1 MDDLIQQ
8 RLRLRIFNGVTVEET
23 QPALQAV
30 DQRIALRLLRQRFQ
44 SGQQMADLRQ
54 PARFGDKALIGAFR
68 GGKARRHVFTAGA
81 HVVLPEQ
88 IFFGAVYVE
97 VIPFN

>member
-44 SGQQMADLRQ
+44 SGQQMAD
-54 PARFGDKALIGAFR
+54 PASRR
-68 GGKARRHVFTAGA
+68 GSAIKR
-81 HVVLPEQ
+81 L
-88 IFFGAVYVE
+88 
-97 VIPFN
+97 